1 MSYTALYR
9 KFRPDNFDDVK
20 GQDHIVTTLTNQIKA
35 NRIGH
40 AYLFCGTRGT
50 GKTTVAKILAKA
62 VNCEHPVNGSPCNEC
77 AMCKAIQAGTAM
89 NVIEIDAASNNGVD
103 NIREIREE
111 VAYRPTEGKYKVY
124 IIDEVHMLSTG
135 AFNALL
141 KTLEEPPSYVIFILA
156 TTEAHKIPITILSRC
171 QRYDFHRISIDT
183 IAARLSELLTAEG
196 VEAEEKAVRYVAKKG
211 DGSMRDALSLLD
223 QCISF
228 YLGQVLTYDKVLDVL
243 GAVDTEVFSRL
254 LRKVLS
260 GDVTG
265 SIHVLEDLITGG
277 RELGQFV
284 SDFTWYMRNLLLVK
298 TSENPEEAIDVSS
311 ENLKLLKEESG
322 MTDVETLM
330 RYIRIFSDLSNQ
342 IRFASQKRVLV
353 EIALIK
359 LCRPAMETN
368 LDSVLD
374 RLRVLEKQME
384 ERPVQQVI
392 VRESEAGGA
401 GEPGAAVTGTAT
413 VQQQKPQKAAP
424 EDLQKIVAGW
434 RAIVGQTTGLFKQ
447 SLQRAVP
454 KYNGETGDPILYVEF
469 QDFLGMNYVDNP
481 EAKKELQDIIVARTG
496 KSVEIHML
504 VANKHQQ
511 TNLAQITVDDALRE
525 NIHMDIVVEEDP
537 DEES

>member
-1 MSYTALYR
+1 MDKKRVYT
-9 KFRPDNFDDVK
+9 FGN
-20 GQDHIVTTLTNQIKA
+20 GQA
-35 NRIGH
+35 
-40 AYLFCGTRGT
+40 
-50 GKTTVAKILAKA
+50 
-62 VNCEHPVNGSPCNEC
+62 
-77 AMCKAIQAGTAM
+77 
-89 NVIEIDAASNNGVD
+89 
-103 NIREIREE
+103 
-111 VAYRPTEGKYKVY
+111 EGKA
-124 IIDEVHMLSTG
+124 D
-135 AFNALL
+135 
-141 KTLEEPPSYVIFILA
+141 
-156 TTEAHKIPITILSRC
+156 
-171 QRYDFHRISIDT
+171 
-183 IAARLSELLTAEG
+183 
-196 VEAEEKAVRYVAKKG
+196 
-211 DGSMRDALSLLD
+211 
-223 QCISF
+223 
-228 YLGQVLTYDKVLDVL
+228 
-243 GAVDTEVFSRL
+243 
-254 LRKVLS
+254 
-260 GDVTG
+260 
-265 SIHVLEDLITGG
+265 
-277 RELGQFV
+277 
-284 SDFTWYMRNLLLVK
+284 MRNLLGGK
-298 TSENPEEAIDVSS
+298 GA
-311 ENLKLLKEESG
+311 NLAEMNLIGVPVPPGFTITTEVCTEYYEMGQDKVVALLKNEVEQAIAH
-322 MTDVETLM
+322 VETLM

-481 EAKKELQDIIVARTG
+481 EAKKELQDIIAARTG

-504 VANKHQQ
+504 VANKHQH

>member
-1 MSYTALYR
+1 
-9 KFRPDNFDDVK
+9 
-20 GQDHIVTTLTNQIKA
+20 
-35 NRIGH
+35 
-40 AYLFCGTRGT
+40 
-50 GKTTVAKILAKA
+50 
-62 VNCEHPVNGSPCNEC
+62 
-77 AMCKAIQAGTAM
+77 
-89 NVIEIDAASNNGVD
+89 
-103 NIREIREE
+103 
-111 VAYRPTEGKYKVY
+111 
-124 IIDEVHMLSTG
+124 
-135 AFNALL
+135 
-141 KTLEEPPSYVIFILA
+141 
-156 TTEAHKIPITILSRC
+156 
-171 QRYDFHRISIDT
+171 
-183 IAARLSELLTAEG
+183 
-196 VEAEEKAVRYVAKKG
+196 
-211 DGSMRDALSLLD
+211 
-223 QCISF
+223 
-228 YLGQVLTYDKVLDVL
+228 
-243 GAVDTEVFSRL
+243 
-254 LRKVLS
+254 
-260 GDVTG
+260 
-265 SIHVLEDLITGG
+265 
-277 RELGQFV
+277 
-284 SDFTWYMRNLLLVK
+284 
-298 TSENPEEAIDVSS
+298 
-311 ENLKLLKEESG
+311 

-401 GEPGAAVTGTAT
+401 GEPGAAVTGTAMI
-413 VQQQKPQKAAP
+413 QQQKPQKAAP

-481 EAKKELQDIIVARTG
+481 EAKKELQDIIAARTG

-504 VANKHQQ
+504 VANKHQH